1 VGKVSGAE
9 KVGPS
14 LHLLADELVADLMKM
29 SDAEL
34 LAEVKAEGLDPEE
47 EAARVRETIRAAIME
62 RGKAR
67 LKAARSALEAAR
79 ATGPGSRR
87 PLQVQDRR
95 AVLARFANDDEK
107 LRERLTMAARNGEEI
122 TDQEI
127 ETILNDFRDL
137 GAIDDE
143 GNRT

>member
-1 VGKVSGAE
+1 MSGE

-14 LHLLADELVADLMKM
+14 LHHLADELVADLLRL

-34 LAEVKAEGLDPEE
+34 LAEAEAEGLDPEA
-47 EAARVRETIRAAIME
+47 EAARVRETITAAITG

-67 LKAARSALEAAR
+67 LKEARAALDAARGSAL
-79 ATGPGSRR
+79 GRR
-87 PLQVQDRR
+87 LPLRVHDRR
-95 AVLARFANDDEK
+95 AVLARFASNDDK
-107 LRERLTMAARNGEEI
+107 LRQRLTMAARNGGGI

-127 ETILNDFRDL
+127 DDILNDLRDI

-143 GNRT
+143 GNPT

>member
-1 VGKVSGAE
+1 MSGGE
-9 KVGPS
+9 KAGPS
-14 LHLLADELVADLMKM
+14 LHRLADELVADLTQL

-34 LAEVKAEGLDPEE
+34 LAEVKAEGLDPDK
-47 EAARVRETIRAAIME
+47 EADRVRETIRMALAG

-79 ATGPGSRR
+79 APAPGARR
-87 PLQVQDRR
+87 HLHVQHRR
-95 AVLARFANDDEK
+95 AVLARFANDDDK
-107 LRERLTMAARNGEEI
+107 LRQRLTMAARNGEGI

-127 ETILNDFRDL
+127 DAILNDLRDL

-143 GNRT
+143 GNPT

>member
-1 VGKVSGAE
+1 MSGAD

-14 LHLLADELVADLMKM
+14 LHRLADELVADLMKL

-47 EAARVRETIRAAIME
+47 EAARVRETIRAAMLE

-67 LKAARSALEAAR
+67 LKAARLELEAAR
-79 ATGPGSRR
+79 ATGPGPRR

-127 ETILNDFRDL
+127 ETILNDLRDL